1 MRQPSVRHLFVM
13 TLDAL
18 IACCYSNTLCVIII
32 KTLIFTLFHVF
43 ENHHHHHPYEQEQ
56 QHERRRTEKDEDK
69 TATFREDSFSSSS
82 SKAKIQSF
90 SREKKRRRTKHD
102 YENDV
107 KNDAAYVLNLV
118 RFKVVIVHSFR
129 RPSRAFRTGTRN
141 TFLLLLV
148 YYIVPCRWFE
158 WAFFFFFVVETE
170 HWFR

>member
-1 MRQPSVRHLFVM
+1 MREPSVRHLFVM

-43 ENHHHHHPYEQEQ
+43 ENHHHHPYEQEQ

-69 TATFREDSFSSSS
+69 TATFREDSVSSSS
-82 SKAKIQSF
+82 SRAKIQSF